1 MVAAGC
7 PLMAGE
13 QARMTAPGAFLLVL
27 KPAASPLRNPRS
39 CRRMTGGG
47 VPATIRRPWRGR
59 PRSSRLSLGDPSRV
73 DFRLVF
79 YPLVTPLR
87 RDDQGLLSDEASG
100 FTSCA
105 ACERHLLIHN
115 GSWGHGHGYCVCHRL
130 YTMTIFPND
139 QFRDMPTACVCG
151 LVFRFAKQPFRLPV
165 AALSS
170 AGSYPLTTQKRP
182 FRFPV
187 AALSSAGSYPLTTQK
202 QPFQRMK
209 GLLLKCGS
217 IAVGGRRT
225 NFGPAMGFRWAC

>member
-1 MVAAGC
+1 MSRRNCQLTFEACGGRGSKGDRMAMVAAGC

-13 QARMTAPGAFLLVL
+13 QARMTAPGAFLRVL

-47 VPATIRRPWRGR
+47 VPVTIRRPWRGR

-115 GSWGHGHGYCVCHRL
+115 GSWDHGHGYCVCNRL
-130 YTMTIFPND
+130 YC
-139 QFRDMPTACVCG
+139 ACNRV
-151 LVFRFAKQPFRLPV
+151 
-165 AALSS
+165 
-170 AGSYPLTTQKRP
+170 
-182 FRFPV
+182 
-187 AALSSAGSYPLTTQK
+187 
-202 QPFQRMK
+202 
-209 GLLLKCGS
+209 
-217 IAVGGRRT
+217 AVGSFRRQ
-225 NFGPAMGFRWAC
+225 GCERSELPCLAHDGDI